1 MIILIIVILFVSF
14 VYLKIIEPS
23 ENVERREIEDNDRD
37 QYSKD
42 DKTSENKENS
52 EMEDNVSD
60 YSAEDDNGFTR
71 LRVNV
76 RRPDSSIVK
85 AVLLG
90 KLRNAMELQ

>member
-14 VYLKIIEPS
+14 VYLKIFVPS

-37 QYSKD
+37 KYSKD
-42 DKTSENKENS
+42 DKASENKEKS
-52 EMEDNVSD
+52 EMD
-60 YSAEDDNGFTR
+60 AEDEDDVGFTR

-85 AVLLG
+85 GVLLG
-90 KLRNAMELQ
+90 KLRNARELSVMK